1 MMAGTL
7 TTLIVGR
14 PLRLLETRRLMEV
27 LRYTKGQ
34 RPSCWMEHT
43 YVGVRVGVEAAEEQ
57 RVRLVHGSAGVGIDI

>member
-1 MMAGTL
+1 
-7 TTLIVGR
+7 
-14 PLRLLETRRLMEV
+14 MEV